1 MRTYRIEVIAPLLDH
16 DLSFFQAVEYFLV
29 EALVAQLAVEGF
41 AIAVLPRTAGLDVQ
55 RSGAELC
62 KPAANDLCR
71 HFRAVI
77 GADVFWNTSG
87 EHHVGHRLDDAKAVD
102 PARDADGQ
110 AFPGEL
116 IDQSHEAESAA
127 VIGLRLDKVVAPDM
141 IAMLRPEPDAG
152 SIVQPEPATRLVFP
166 GYFQPLATP
175 DPLDAITADL
185 PTRLGQQRRDP
196 TIAVTPVPRRQR
208 DNRARQRIFIGSDDG
223 RISLRS
229 AGLVD
234 DPAGMTFGKTIL
246 RPNAFNSLPAS
257 LGAYKFPEATSLR
270 TCFSSDRSATRRFR
284 RTFSRSSSFI
294 RFA

>member
-1 MRTYRIEVIAPLLDH
+1 MRPYRVEAIAPSLDH
-16 DLSFFQAVEYFLV
+16 DLGLLQAVEDFLV
-29 EALVAQLAVEGF
+29 EALIAQLAVEGF
-41 AIAVLPRTAGLDVQ
+41 TIAVLPWTAWLDVQ
-55 RSGAELC
+55 RPDAELC
-62 KPAANDLCR
+62 KPAANDLGR
-71 HFRAVI
+71 HFRTVI

-110 AFPGEL
+110 TFPGEL
-116 IDQSHEAESAA
+116 IDQGHEAEFAA
-127 VIGLRLDKVVAPDM
+127 VMGLRLDKVVAPDM

-152 SIVQPEPATRLVFP
+152 SVVQPEPAARPVFP
-166 GYFQPLATP
+166 WYFQPLATP
-175 DPLDAITADL
+175 DPLDAITADP

-196 TIAVTPVPRRQR
+196 TIAVTPVLRRQR
-208 DNRARQRIFIGSDDG
+208 DNRSRQCIFIGSDDG
-223 RISLRS
+223 RILLRS

-234 DPAGMTFGKTIL
+234 DPAGVTFRQTIL
-246 RPNAFNSLPAS
+246 CLNAFNCLPAP

-270 TCFSSDRSATRRFR
+270 TCFSSDRSATSRFR